1 MIVSVVSGK
10 NIGEHVF
17 IIKISKL
24 GIREHF
30 LSLINL
36 LLKPRIMSY
45 FCALLLLRL

>member
-36 LLKPRIMSY
+36 LLKLRIMSY